1 MINRILIRVKVV
13 QMLYSYL
20 LTRSE
25 FRIDP
30 APESSSQD
38 KKFAYAVYLDLLL
51 LILEASG
58 INTRQGAQSSNIVVT
73 DPKLANSKLAR
84 ALASDS
90 EVRRTI
96 FKGNSDIDA
105 LRPLAQHVHD
115 IITASSAFKVFSR
128 RRKTDLG
135 DEVDMLSAIIDTHI
149 ANDDKIIAAFR
160 ALPGYTNNGFKA
172 GIAALNAT
180 FRSYYGASAGYAN
193 ACNALED
200 SLDKAYELYHS
211 MLVLMIE
218 ITKEQERRIE
228 NARAKYL
235 ASSEE
240 RNPNMRFAENQF
252 IAKLKTCS
260 DLNEYLKISPISWE
274 TDIALVNSLLDKI
287 TSSKIYEDY
296 MSAPATNFTADCDFW
311 RSVLKNIVFPSDDLA
326 DALEEKSVYW
336 NDDLQIIGTFVMK
349 TIKQSANTPEKEI
362 KLLPQYKDDED
373 ARFGNELFTDA
384 IKNRETYRSYI
395 DRLINVGNWDP
406 ERIAFMDI
414 VIMTTAISEL
424 INYPAIPLAVTM
436 NEYVEIANT
445 YSSAKSGQFI
455 NGILYNVVNILRE
468 EGKTNK

>member
-1 MINRILIRVKVV
+1 MINRILIRIKVV

-30 APESSSQD
+30 APETTSQD
-38 KKFAYAVYLDLLL
+38 QKFAYAVYLDLLL
-51 LILEASG
+51 LILEVSG
-58 INTRQGAQSSNIVVT
+58 ISTRQGAQSSNLVI
-73 DPKLANSKLAR
+73 DPKLLSSRLAR
-84 ALASDS
+84 ALAADD
-90 EVRRTI
+90 EVRRCI
-96 FKGNSDIDA
+96 YKGNTDIDA
-105 LRPLAQHVHD
+105 LRPIAQHLHD
-115 IITASSAFKVFSR
+115 LITASSAFKTFSK

-135 DEVDMLSAIIDTHI
+135 DEVDMWTAVLGTIVLKDEAID
-149 ANDDKIIAAFR
+149 AAFR

-172 GIAALNAT
+172 SVAALLST
-180 FRSYYGASAGYAN
+180 FRSYYSASSGYAN
-193 ACNALED
+193 ACNALEE

-211 MLVLMIE
+211 IFVLMIDL
-218 ITKEQERRIE
+218 TTEQERRIE

-252 IAKLKTCS
+252 IARLKGS
-260 DLNEYLKISPISWE
+260 ESLNAYLKDNPISWE
-274 TDIALVNSLLDKI
+274 TDIALINSLLDQIK
-287 TSSKIYEDY
+287 SSKIYEDY
-296 MSAPATNFTADCDFW
+296 MASPATSYAADCDFW
-311 RSVLKNIVFPSDDLA
+311 RSILKNVIFTSDDLA

-336 NDDLQIIGTFVMK
+336 NDDLQIIGTFVLK
-349 TIKQSANTPEKEI
+349 TIKQSANAPEEAI
-362 KLLPQYKDDED
+362 KLLPQYKDAED
-373 ARFGNELFTDA
+373 ARFGNELFIDA

-445 YSSAKSGQFI
+445 YSSPKSGQFI

>member
-1 MINRILIRVKVV
+1 MINRILIRIKVV

-30 APESSSQD
+30 APETTSQD

-58 INTRQGAQSSNIVVT
+58 VNTRQAASASNFDIH
-73 DPKLANSKLAR
+73 PKLAGSRLAR
-84 ALASDS
+84 ALAADP
-90 EVRRTI
+90 EVRHNI
-96 FKGNSDIDA
+96 FKGTTDIET
-105 LRPLAQHVHD
+105 LRPLAQHLHD
-115 IITASSAFKVFSR
+115 IITESSAFKAYSR

-135 DEVDMLSAIIDTHI
+135 DEVDMLSSVLDTLVLKDEQI
-149 ANDDKIIAAFR
+149 NAAFR
-160 ALPGYTNNGFKA
+160 ELPGYTNNGFKA
-172 GIAALNAT
+172 GVSELVAT

-211 MLVLMIE
+211 MFVLMLDL
-218 ITKEQERRIE
+218 TREQERRIE

-240 RNPNMRFAENQF
+240 LNPNMRFVENEF
-252 IAKLKTCS
+252 ITKLKAS
-260 DLNEYLKISPISWE
+260 ESLSEYLKTNPISWE
-274 TDIALVNSLLDKI
+274 ADIALINSLLDKI
-287 TSSKIYEDY
+287 TASKIYEDY
-296 MSAPATNFTADCDFW
+296 MAAPATSYAADCDFW
-311 RSVLKNIVFPSDDLA
+311 RSILKNVVFTSEDLA
-326 DALEEKSVYW
+326 EALEEKSVYW
-336 NDDLQIIGTFVMK
+336 NDDLQIIGTFVLK
-349 TIKQSANTPEKEI
+349 TIKQSSNAPADDI

-373 ARFGNELFTDA
+373 ARFGNELFIDS

-414 VIMTTAISEL
+414 VIMTAAISEL

-436 NEYVEIANT
+436 NEFVEIANT
-445 YSSAKSGQFI
+445 YSSPKSGQFI

-468 EGKTNK
+468 EGKTDK